1 MHLFLWE
8 SPKPKEYITSQQIGS
23 LEEGSGTYVAMAHW
37 KKILSMKYVN
47 HGIKMIGQQSHMTI
61 SGISWGYYYWSMLN
75 TYRKELDINYIKC
88 QSFFSQSC
96 TCRVL

>member
-8 SPKPKEYITSQQIGS
+8 SPKPKEYITSQQTGS
-23 LEEGSGTYVAMAHW
+23 LEEGSGTYVVMAHW

-47 HGIKMIGQQSHMTI
+47 HGIKMIGQQSHLTI

-75 TYRKELDINYIKC
+75 TLL
-88 QSFFSQSC
+88 
-96 TCRVL
+96 VLKYVKYLQERTWY